1 MLRGTLA
8 QRGDPLSGAGI
19 PGCPYLLKLVGNH
32 GKSLED
38 GIRRARDGHDSF
50 WAVAFRDVDPCP
62 ALEGGE
68 QTPEMRTLG
77 RRGGLPTTPDTTR
90 WRLGTSFLPA
100 REGPLNRVCTSGLRV
115 GPGRAGPRAALLKGP
130 GLHPPAAQDQDA
142 ARPRSPP
149 HASSS
154 RSLLSGTKVQ
164 TRVGGSLGL
173 PPHPSQGGAPCL
185 TRMSPQPTPQP
196 GEEAHS
202 FAQGTG

>member
-1 MLRGTLA
+1 MAKALKMASVGPVMVTI
-8 QRGDPLSGAGI
+8 LSGQLPSEMLILAPLWRGVSR
-19 PGCPYLLKLVGNH
+19 PQKCVH
-32 GKSLED
+32 
-38 GIRRARDGHDSF
+38 
-50 WAVAFRDVDPCP
+50 W
-62 ALEGGE
+62 GG
-68 QTPEMRTLG
+68 G
-77 RRGGLPTTPDTTR
+77 GGLPTTPDTTR